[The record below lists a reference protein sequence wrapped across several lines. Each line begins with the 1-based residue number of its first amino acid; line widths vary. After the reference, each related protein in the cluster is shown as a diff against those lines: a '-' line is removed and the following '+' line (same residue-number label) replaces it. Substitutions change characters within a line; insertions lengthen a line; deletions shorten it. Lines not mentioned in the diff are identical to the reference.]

1 MNVDLVMVVRLVLVP
16 LVVWKTCMLPFL
28 KTRMEIAKILS
39 RSGWANRQEDVI
51 SCSQSKVISLKNQE

>member
-1 MNVDLVMVVRLVLVP
+1 MNVDLVMVVLLVLVP

-28 KTRMEIAKILS
+28 KTRMEIAKMLS
-39 RSGWANRQEDVI
+39 RSGWANRQEHVI